1 MSKQFLLIR
10 FFEDGGAEWG
20 RFAEGGECLEG
31 PHAGLPES
39 SDVGESRV
47 VALAPGE
54 SVLLTEAS
62 VPTRNPGKLRR
73 ALPYAV
79 EDRLV
84 GDVSHQHVVPG
95 EPRTDG
101 RVPAAVVARQRLS
114 GWLAQLGNAGVQ
126 PDALVPEPLALPRG
140 NERATVLLERQRILA
155 RTGAFAGFAC
165 EAELVSALGPPWEAD
180 ALDAYSTPDAARPQ
194 DGIGQPRAL
203 DGPVLGLL
211 ARGVREAGLDLL
223 AGDFRPGR
231 RARAGR
237 RLWVAAATLALA
249 WGVLELSL
257 LGADYLRLKSVNDT
271 LDQRIESVFRETFP
285 DQPVRDPAAQM
296 RQQLAQRGDR
306 ETVALDMLRRVA
318 PVLDDAVNVR
328 LESLEYREGQLLVA
342 VQADDIGALDA
353 LRHAMA
359 ASGPFRV
366 ELASASATEAGVDG
380 RLTVS
385 GAGA

>member
-1 MSKQFLLIR
+1 MSKQLLLIR
-10 FFEDGGAEWG
+10 FFEGGGAEWG
-20 RFAEGGECLEG
+20 RFAEAGECLAG

-47 VALAPGE
+47 IALAPGE

-95 EPRTDG
+95 EAGTDG

-114 GWLAQLGNAGVQ
+114 GWLAQLGDAGIQ
-126 PDALVPEPLALPRG
+126 PDAMVPEPLALPRADD
-140 NERATVLLERQRILA
+140 RVTVLLEGQRVLA

-165 EAELVSALGPPWEAD
+165 EAGLAAALGPPWEAD
-180 ALDAYSTPDAARPQ
+180 VLDAYCTPEAAGPPE
-194 DGIGQPRAL
+194 GIGQQL
-203 DGPVLGLL
+203 DGPALGLL
-211 ARGVREAGLDLL
+211 ARGAREAGLDLL
-223 AGDFRPGR
+223 AGEYRPGR
-231 RARAGR
+231 RARAAR
-237 RLWVAAATLALA
+237 RLWVAAATLALG

-285 DQPVRDPAAQM
+285 EQPVRDPAAQM
-296 RQQLAQRGDR
+296 RQQLAQRGGRD
-306 ETVALDMLRRVA
+306 TVALDMLRRVA
-318 PVLDDAVNVR
+318 PVLDGAVNVR
-328 LESLEYREGQLLVA
+328 VKSLEYREGRLLVA
-342 VQADDIGALDA
+342 VEADDIGALDA

-380 RLTVS
+380 RLAVS